1 MAVAGKK
8 GEHLVCKLKKSLYGL
23 KQSGR
28 NWNYVLHSYLVNE
41 GFTQSQADNCVY
53 INITK
58 RSFTVI
64 VVRVDDLIIASNCTD
79 KLDNVKKSL
88 GLRFKM
94 KDLGI
99 LAWFL
104 GLEFI
109 CKIDV
114 IKVNQTQYIKK
125 VLSKFNMENCKPR
138 STPCEM
144 GAGNLNE
151 GDAEVDNVRLYREI
165 VGSLVYIITAARPDL
180 CYIVTKLSQ
189 HLAKPTLVHLNAA
202 KNVLRYLKGTAN
214 RNLVFRKSEKG
225 LRWLP
230 IVFNMRNIV
239 D

>member
-53 INITK
+53 IKITK

-79 KLDNVKKSL
+79 KLNNVKKSL

-109 CKIDV
+109 CKVDV

-125 VLSKFNMENCKPR
+125 MLSKFNMENCKPR
-138 STPCEM
+138 STP
-144 GAGNLNE
+144 
-151 GDAEVDNVRLYREI
+151 
-165 VGSLVYIITAARPDL
+165 
-180 CYIVTKLSQ
+180 KLSQ

-225 LRWLP
+225 LNRTGFCDADLGASEDRRSTTGYCFRLSNDGALVSWNSRKNLCC
-230 IVFNMRNIV
+230 II
-239 D
+239 